1 MYKWLL
7 ALVAI
12 IYLGDPTLSYLES
25 IGEMKDLIVA
35 AVISLLVMPW
45 VVPHFDH

>member
-7 ALVAI
+7 ALVVI
-12 IYLGDPTLSYLES
+12 IYTGDPTLSYLES

-35 AVISLLVMPW
+35 AVIALLVMPW